1 VLQNKQGMATITDL
15 LLADNSLRESQQNY
29 IVAMVNLRKAEL
41 EYKRVTG
48 NLITIKN

>member
-1 VLQNKQGMATITDL
+1 LQNQQGMATITDL

-29 IVAMVNLRKAEL
+29 IVALINLRRAEL

-48 NLITIKN
+48 NLISKE